1 VKYVTRFEKTS
12 NLWFYCPPMQNPF
25 LQMELDNLYGERS
38 GGKRRKLELGQCI
51 CSTHAICVELIL
63 LISHKWW
70 HRIYFFMLDTTISN
84 MWIVHSDISFRF
96 LQDPMTHLNFQLQ
109 LARDLAKPWSGRN
122 QGYSIF
128 SANVASA
135 HGPKSMGKKR
145 GNCLICGRITNQ
157 FYPGCRGHI
166 YKSDCYWDTHW

>member
-1 VKYVTRFEKTS
+1 MV
-12 NLWFYCPPMQNPF
+12 L
-25 LQMELDNLYGERS
+25 L
-38 GGKRRKLELGQCI
+38 
-51 CSTHAICVELIL
+51 STHAEPIPPNGIRQFVWRKIRGKKKKVRTGPMHLQYTCNMRGVDTADKLRGIYSTL
-63 LISHKWW
+63 TRSHKWW